1 MAGSGLAGKC
11 SSKSCLPSC
20 FFWETR
26 CRYNAPFN
34 GDPMCKRRAPN
45 ILYNMHLPY
54 NTKRSPITVEG
65 RTKALACFAFA
76 VRTVVQY
83 VYWGRQPIVL
93 VASKVGRETLEKQ
106 TLVELGPWTHTTVTK
121 FFSLVKSCWTL
132 SNTSWVTR
140 RRDFFVVSFIPVN
153 RLFFSLYRAQMHA
166 PFIFFVALKK

>member
-1 MAGSGLAGKC
+1 MSVRIGEQQQQTTASAAGSGLAGKC

-83 VYWGRQPIVL
+83 VYWGRQPIVS
-93 VASKVGRETLEKQ
+93 VASKVGRETWG
-106 TLVELGPWTHTTVTK
+106 TLVVLGPWTHTTGTK
-121 FFSLVKSCWTL
+121 FFPWSSLVGPCPTQ
-132 SNTSWVTR
+132 
-140 RRDFFVVSFIPVN
+140 
-153 RLFFSLYRAQMHA
+153 AG
-166 PFIFFVALKK
+166 